1 MKDFVITENYFEITK
16 NNKQLLRL
24 DYSEIKSVKILYYH
38 TFLQKIINLL
48 PNVHKKNYK
57 LSIHQN
63 NEAHFIYHL
72 SQVEKE
78 LLKPKLDRI
87 RTNIEN
93 LKKADRD
100 LNDEKSKM
108 LIA

>member
-48 PNVHKKNYK
+48 PNINKKNYK

-63 NEAHFIYHL
+63 NEAHFTYHL
-72 SQVEKE
+72 SQIEKE

-93 LKKADRD
+93 IKKTNRD
-100 LNDEKSKM
+100 LNVEESKM